1 MHKCMKY
8 YAEKKKIKWK
18 DEQVRVIGGSGIDM
32 KG

>member
-1 MHKCMKY
+1 MHEILCG
-8 YAEKKKIKWK
+8 KKKIKWK

>member
-8 YAEKKKIKWK
+8 YAEKKIKWK